1 MTYEQRWKLSQVI
14 TKKWKNGAYKDRKR
28 RKGMRIFLFAY
39 IAPNERVYDDLVRA
53 ESQRLAIIEFQ
64 RRNGKLRTIL
74 AITELTQEEV
84 ELL

>member
-1 MTYEQRWKLSQVI
+1 MTEEQRWKLSQ
-14 TKKWKNGAYKDRKR
+14 TMCEKWASGAYKNRKR

-39 IAPNERVYDDLVRA
+39 IAPNGRVCDDLVRA

-64 RRNGKLRTIL
+64 RRNGKLRTVL